1 MAWVRVCRVEELGER
16 SARRFEHDGQA
27 VCVSLADGQPHA
39 IDDRCPHRGIPLSG
53 GLVQDGVL
61 TCPGH
66 FRRFDLRT
74 GYRVGQPG
82 EAVLSYDCAVVD
94 GWVLVD
100 LGTAPPRLSM
110 RDILLAHARG
120 DEHRLSG
127 AVSRPGKG
135 SQGAQRTSPADQP
148 PC

>member
-16 SARRFEHDGQA
+16 SARRFEHDGRT
-27 VCVSLADGQPHA
+27 VCVSLADGQPRA
-39 IDDRCPHRGIPLSG
+39 IDDRCPHRDISLSG

-74 GYRVGQPG
+74 GRCVGRPG
-82 EAVLSYDCAVVD
+82 ESVLSYACAVVD
-94 GWVLVD
+94 GWVQVD
-100 LGTAPPRLSM
+100 LGPAPPQLST

-120 DEHRLSG
+120 NEI
-127 AVSRPGKG
+127 VI
-135 SQGAQRTSPADQP
+135 
-148 PC
+148 

>member
-1 MAWVRVCRVEELGER
+1 MSWVRVCRVEELGER
-16 SARRFEHDGQA
+16 AARRVEHDGQA

-39 IDDRCPHRGIPLSG
+39 IDDRCPHRGIALSG
-53 GLVQDGVL
+53 GLVRDGVI

-74 GYRVGQPG
+74 GRCIGQPG
-82 EAVLSYDCAVVD
+82 VAVRSYPCAVVD
-94 GWVLVD
+94 GWVKVD

-120 DEHRLSG
+120 GQHRPSDVVSG
-127 AVSRPGKG
+127 PGETPASVAVSR
-135 SQGAQRTSPADQP
+135 SP
-148 PC
+148 